1 MSGVDDDPSI
11 QNFNK
16 LYKIT
21 FIVLS
26 HDNQTSNFFDET
38 RARMVKTILSSLWFA
53 INVNT

>member
-26 HDNQTSNFFDET
+26 HDNQTSKFFDKR
-38 RARMVKTILSSLWFA
+38 RARMVKTIFSSLWFA
-53 INVNT
+53 IYVNT

>member
-21 FIVLS
+21 FKVIS
-26 HDNQTSNFFDET
+26 HDNQTSNFFDKQEQG
-38 RARMVKTILSSLWFA
+38 W
-53 INVNT
+53 